1 MIASRRRM
9 WENKKHELP
18 NTKCTYIL
26 KSFDKRFTAEE
37 HNTYFKN
44 RSALKR
50 KLSVKA
56 IAKGKNKTFLN
67 QEISNIKDKYI
78 FFQKLVKN

>member
-37 HNTYFKN
+37 HNSYFKKK
-44 RSALKR
+44 STLKR
-50 KLSVKA
+50 KVLVKA
-56 IAKGKNKTFLN
+56 IAKGK
-67 QEISNIKDKYI
+67 DKNS
-78 FFQKLVKN
+78 LVLK

>member
-50 KLSVKA
+50 KLLVKA
-56 IAKGKNKTFLN
+56 IAKGKNKNFLETRN
-67 QEISNIKDKYI
+67 SELRNK
-78 FFQKLVKN
+78 